1 MNQIDT
7 QLKYEAIKTMSH
19 CIEQA
24 RCFFNQSFPHPTLS
38 FKLRGRAAG
47 KAYLHLNE
55 VRLNPVL
62 FSENQHEFLTQVIPH
77 EVAHIIVH
85 QLYGKVKPHGK
96 EWQAVMNRVFG
107 LPAQT
112 THNFQISS
120 VEGKTFEY
128 HCGCT
133 KHLISLRR
141 HNKVIRGQAQYRC
154 KKCQSELKRHQSEC

>member
-1 MNQIDT
+1 MNQIDI
-7 QLKYEAIKTMSH
+7 QLKYETVKTISH
-19 CIEQA
+19 CINRAQDVFK
-24 RCFFNQSFPHPTLS
+24 RPFTHPTLN

-55 VRLNPVL
+55 IRLNPVL

-77 EVAHIIVH
+77 EVAHIITH
-85 QLYGKVKPHGK
+85 QLYGRVKPHGK
-96 EWQAVMNRVFG
+96 EWQAIMNRVFG

-112 THNFQISS
+112 THNFQVSS

-128 HCGCT
+128 YCRCT

-154 KKCQSELKRHQSEC
+154 KKCQSELKSYQIVP